1 MRRLA
6 HQPVRLVAW
15 VLCFLLGAASA
26 VANTRVPPVRP
37 TPVVR
42 LAGAEYIEAL
52 NFGAR
57 YGLKATGPTALK
69 LSLQGAFHRLELEA
83 DSRDARLNGVRVFLG
98 DPVRVHKGGLYL
110 SRLDAEK
117 LLAPILLPGVGV
129 KLPAEVKTIMLD
141 PGHGGHDPGMQNARL
156 GLTEKTLTL
165 DTVLRLKK
173 LLEAQGFKVRLTR
186 DSDRNLARGKA
197 NDLRARVDAAAEA
210 AADLFISVHYNSV
223 ESGADRVTG
232 IEVYTLTPQ
241 FQFSHSDP
249 GRTDSTVGIANLG
262 NRHDHWNALLGYTLQ
277 RELVTKLKA
286 SDRGLKRGRLA
297 VLRLAPCPAVLVE
310 AGFLSNDE
318 EAKKI
323 ATPAYR
329 QQVAAAIADA
339 VRQYA
344 NTIAGVRKSSAP

>member
-1 MRRLA
+1 LLTAPAVLA
-6 HQPVRLVAW
+6 NV
-15 VLCFLLGAASA
+15 
-26 VANTRVPPVRP
+26 RVPPVRP

-42 LAGAEYIEAL
+42 LAGADYVDAL

-57 YGLKATGPTALK
+57 FGLKATGPVGLR
-69 LSLQGAFHRLELEA
+69 LSLRGAFHRLDLEA
-83 DSRDARLNGVRVFLG
+83 DSREAWLNGVRVFLG

-110 SRLDAEK
+110 SRLDADK
-117 LLAPILLPGVGV
+117 LLTPILQPGVGV
-129 KLPAEVKTIMLD
+129 ILPAEVKTIMLD

-165 DTVLRLKK
+165 DTVQRLKK

-249 GRTDSTVGIANLG
+249 GRADSTVGIANLG
-262 NRHDHWNALLGYTLQ
+262 NRYDHWNALLGYTLH

-329 QQVAAAIADA
+329 QQVAEAIADA

-344 NTIAGVRKSSAP
+344 NTIAGVRKTHAP

>member
-1 MRRLA
+1 MCRLA
-6 HQPVRLVAW
+6 HRSVRLVVW
-15 VLCFLLGAASA
+15 VLCLLLGAASA

-83 DSRDARLNGVRVFLG
+83 DSREARLNGVRVFLG

-117 LLAPILLPGVGV
+117 LLAPILLPGAGV

-141 PGHGGHDPGMQNARL
+141 PGHGGNDPGMQNARL
-156 GLTEKTLTL
+156 GLTEKALTL

-186 DSDRNLARGKA
+186 DSDRHLARAKA
-197 NDLRARVDAAAEA
+197 DDLRARVNAAAEA
-210 AADLFISVHYNSV
+210 EADLFISVHYNSV

-262 NRHDHWNALLGYTLQ
+262 NQHDHWNALLGYTLQ
-277 RELVTKLKA
+277 RELLTKLKA

-329 QQVAAAIADA
+329 QQVAEAIADA

-344 NTIAGVRKSSAP
+344 NTIAGVRAASL

>member
-1 MRRLA
+1 MCRLV
-6 HQPVRLVAW
+6 HRPVHLVAW
-15 VLCFLLGAASA
+15 ALGLLLGVSAAL
-26 VANTRVPPVRP
+26 ANVRVPPIRP

-42 LAGAEYIEAL
+42 LAGAEYIDAL
-52 NFGAR
+52 NYGAQ
-57 YGLKATGPTALK
+57 YGLKSTGPTGLK

-83 DSRDARLNGVRVFLG
+83 DSREARLNGVRVFLG
-98 DPVRVHKGGLYL
+98 DPVRLHKGGWFL

-117 LLAPILLPGVGV
+117 LLSPILLPGAGV

-141 PGHGGHDPGMQNARL
+141 PGHGGNDPGMQNARL
-156 GLTEKTLTL
+156 GLTEKALTL

-173 LLEAQGFKVRLTR
+173 VLEAQGFKVVLTR
-186 DSDRNLARGKA
+186 DTDRNLARGKA
-197 NDLRARVDAAAEA
+197 DDLRARVNAAAREQ
-210 AADLFISVHYNSV
+210 ADLFISVHYNSV

-262 NRHDHWNALLGYTLQ
+262 NPHDHWNALLGYTLQ
-277 RELVTKLKA
+277 RELLTQLKA

-329 QQVAAAIADA
+329 QQVAVAIADA

>member
-1 MRRLA
+1 MRRLT

-15 VLCFLLGAASA
+15 ALCLLLGATAAAASG
-26 VANTRVPPVRP
+26 RVPPVRP

-42 LAGAEYIEAL
+42 LAGAEYIDAL

-57 YGLKATGPTALK
+57 FGLKATGPTGLK

-98 DPVRVHKGGLYL
+98 DPVRLYQGGLHL

-117 LLAPILLPGVGV
+117 LLSPILRPGHGV
-129 KLPAEVKTIMLD
+129 ALPAAVKTIMLD
-141 PGHGGHDPGMQNARL
+141 PGHGGTDPGMLNLRL

-165 DTVLRLKK
+165 DTVQRLKK
-173 LLEAQGFKVRLTR
+173 LLEAQGFKVLLTR

-197 NDLRARVDAAAEA
+197 DDLRARVDAAAQVR
-210 AADLFISVHYNSV
+210 ADLFVSVHYNSV
-223 ESGADRVTG
+223 ESGAERVTG
-232 IEVYTLTPQ
+232 IEVFTLTPQ

-262 NRHDHWNALLGYTLQ
+262 NQHDHWNALLGYTLQ
-277 RELVTKLKA
+277 RVLLTELNA

-329 QQVAAAIADA
+329 QQVAVAIADA
-339 VRQYA
+339 VRHYA
-344 NTIAGVRKSSAP
+344 NTITGVRKSHAP

>member
-1 MRRLA
+1 MCRLA
-6 HQPVRLVAW
+6 HRSVRLVVW
-15 VLCFLLGAASA
+15 VLCLLLGAASA

-57 YGLKATGPTALK
+57 YGLKPTGPTALK
-69 LSLQGAFHRLELEA
+69 LSLQGAFHHLELEA
-83 DSRDARLNGVRVFLG
+83 DSREARLNGIRVFLG
-98 DPVRVHKGGLYL
+98 DPVRLHKGGLYL

-117 LLAPILLPGVGV
+117 LLSPILLPGAGV

-141 PGHGGHDPGMQNARL
+141 PGHGGNDPGMQNARL

-173 LLEAQGFKVRLTR
+173 LLESQGFQVRLTR
-186 DSDRNLARGKA
+186 DSDRHLARAKA
-197 NDLRARVDAAAEA
+197 DDLRARVNATAEA
-210 AADLFISVHYNSV
+210 EADLFISVHYNSV

-262 NRHDHWNALLGYTLQ
+262 NQHDHWNALLGYSLQ
-277 RELVTKLKA
+277 RELLTKLKA

-329 QQVAAAIADA
+329 QQVAEAIADA

-344 NTIAGVRKSSAP
+344 NTIAGVRKSSEP